1 MPSPEMD
8 WDLPKFNLNWGYF
21 GEGELI
27 HTKLPNDQVNPFL
40 TNTKT
45 HGGGDS
51 EQVLSITKSK
61 EEETLLG

>member
-45 HGGGDS
+45 MV
-51 EQVLSITKSK
+51 EVTLSRSS
-61 EEETLLG
+61 L